1 MRNRVTVRCVSAGL
15 VLALALAA
23 ATGCSHPASIGDYF
37 VHRGND
43 AAQMMD
49 LGVTW
54 TSEPY
59 WSVYACLLGLSSI
72 GAGHV
77 DGEFCGL
84 GGGQFAV
91 MRHYHK
97 VCGLLL
103 WTYEELGWDTFDVT
117 KPETLYRWQNG
128 PIGYACYYE
137 RKPAYGFS

>member
-1 MRNRVTVRCVSAGL
+1 MSRRVWGRGGGVGL
-15 VLALALAA
+15 VLALGLALLA
-23 ATGCSHPASIGDYF
+23 GCSHPASVGDYF

-43 AAQMMD
+43 LAQVVD

-54 TSEPY
+54 TEKPY

-77 DGEFCGL
+77 DGEFAGL
-84 GGGQFAV
+84 GGGELGSF
-91 MRHYHK
+91 RHYHK

-103 WTYEELGWDTFDVT
+103 WTYEELGWDNFDVN
-117 KPETLYRWQNG
+117 KPETLYRWHNG
-128 PIGYACYYE
+128 PIGYAKYIE